1 MSRKSEFVP
10 YYENP
15 TPSTSRITQYFQET
29 RKSLYKGEP
38 SPEEIPE
45 KPKSEWE
52 VMRVEIKK
60 AYTREEHHENVRKIV
75 KAYARRKNINLQ
87 FTLYGEACKENNTS
101 TTMNKIKRES
111 TSECQELM
119 DTMSLSNSK

>member
-1 MSRKSEFVP
+1 MSKKSEFVS

-15 TPSTSRITQYFQET
+15 IPSTSGVTQHFQET
-29 RKSLYKGEP
+29 RRSLYNTEP
-38 SPEEIPE
+38 NPGEIPE
-45 KPKSEWE
+45 KSKSEWE
-52 VMRVEIKK
+52 VMRIEIKK

-87 FTLYGEACKENNTS
+87 FTLYDETCQGHESKKMKYAN
-101 TTMNKIKRES
+101 RES

-119 DTMSLSNSK
+119 DTMSLNNSK